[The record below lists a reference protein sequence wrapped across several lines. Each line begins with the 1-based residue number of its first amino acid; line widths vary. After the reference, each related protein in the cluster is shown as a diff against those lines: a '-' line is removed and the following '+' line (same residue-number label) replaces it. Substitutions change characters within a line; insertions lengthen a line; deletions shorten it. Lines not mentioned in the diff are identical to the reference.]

1 MCSSDLKAATSI
13 AMPFWQQASWLLLVV
28 LSTSFAAMGLA
39 MLVAALARS
48 EMQVALFGA
57 VPVLVLALIGGCV
70 LPREMMPEKTQQMT
84 FLTPQGW
91 ALSAYRELLESS
103 GTYEPNLA
111 AVMLACG
118 VLAACGA
125 AFLALAWGLLR
136 LE

>member
-1 MCSSDLKAATSI
+1 
-13 AMPFWQQASWLLLVV
+13 ASC
-28 LSTSFAAMGLA
+28 AAMGMA

-103 GTYEPNLA
+103 GTYQPDVA
-111 AVMLACG
+111 AVALACA
-118 VLAACGA
+118 VLAAGGA
-125 AFLALAWGLLR
+125 GGLAGAWGLLR
-136 LE
+136 LGGCRHLAIGPSGCSVF